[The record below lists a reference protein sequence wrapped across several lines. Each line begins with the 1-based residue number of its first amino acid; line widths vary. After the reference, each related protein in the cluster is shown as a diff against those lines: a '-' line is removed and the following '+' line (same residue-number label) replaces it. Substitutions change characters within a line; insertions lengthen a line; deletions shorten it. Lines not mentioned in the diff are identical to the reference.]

1 MKMNKT
7 SNLLVIFIIILAAI
21 ASAYGFFSNNA
32 INENQ
37 TIQTIHNETV
47 TLYGK
52 GLYHNESVSMAA
64 QVRAQEV
71 VTLVFAIPLLLVSL
85 ILNKRSLKGKLLL
98 VGTLGYFLYTYMSYS
113 FLAIYNN
120 FFLIYVL
127 LMSLS
132 FFAFIINITSQE
144 LQNLEKCFLAA
155 MPSKPVGIFIIVI
168 GIIISLM
175 WLGRIVPT
183 IGNNTVNG
191 LEHYTTFVIQAMDL
205 GIVLPVTVV
214 SGVLLLRK
222 KSLGYLLAPII
233 IIKGI
238 TLLLAIDVM
247 AISMAISGVSV
258 SPIELILFP
267 SFTVIFAVILW
278 IILKNFKSIDNTCTY
293 KETI

>member
-7 SNLLVIFIIILAAI
+7 SNLLVIFIIILASI

-47 TLYGK
+47 RLYGK

-64 QVRAQEV
+64 QVRAQDV

-132 FFAFIINITSQE
+132 FFCIYNQYYFTATAEFGE
-144 LQNLEKCFLAA
+144 
-155 MPSKPVGIFIIVI
+155 M
-168 GIIISLM
+168 
-175 WLGRIVPT
+175 
-183 IGNNTVNG
+183 
-191 LEHYTTFVIQAMDL
+191 
-205 GIVLPVTVV
+205 
-214 SGVLLLRK
+214 
-222 KSLGYLLAPII
+222 
-233 IIKGI
+233 
-238 TLLLAIDVM
+238 
-247 AISMAISGVSV
+247 
-258 SPIELILFP
+258 LF
-267 SFTVIFAVILW
+267 SRHAQ
-278 IILKNFKSIDNTCTY
+278 
-293 KETI
+293 